1 MKNLLNFVTS
11 MLLLTMLFTTGCKK
25 ESLTEN
31 HVQTT
36 ENVTKQ
42 EQSSGLQTRGVL
54 TYNYY
59 LDGKVISASSFNQA
73 TLDPSWHVVLE
84 ALSSTSIKV
93 MIFTSSFNYIAYGN
107 TKGWDVKKELEITD
121 HLQQYAQTSDIEN
134 IFNSTGVI
142 PQWYEDYVS
151 SYINSKYPN
160 TTRVGSG
167 NLVTRALT
175 TQVYADY
182 EGAGR
187 NSTIIRLISWL
198 GIYNLNNQ
206 ISSFL
211 PTSLILGYDLVF
223 DNAFYFKKMFTY
235 RSSNNT
241 PGSPVN
247 FAAGMLRYNN
257 KASSWM
263 SLGY

>member
-31 HVQTT
+31 NVQTT
-36 ENVTKQ
+36 ENAIQQ
-42 EQSSGLQTRGVL
+42 EQGSGLQTRGVL
-54 TYNYY
+54 TYSYY

-142 PQWYEDYVS
+142 PQWYEDYVTA
-151 SYINSKYPN
+151 YINSKYPN
-160 TTRVGSG
+160 TSRGASG

-187 NSTIIRLISWL
+187 NSTIIRFISWL

-211 PTSLILGYDLVF
+211 PASLILGYDLVF
-223 DNAFYFKKMFTY
+223 DKTFYRNKMFTY
-235 RSSNNT
+235 RSTINT
-241 PGSPVN
+241 PGSAVN

-263 SLGY
+263 SLGF

>member
-11 MLLLTMLFTTGCKK
+11 MLLLAMLFTTGCKK

-36 ENVTKQ
+36 ENVTQQ
-42 EQSSGLQTRGVL
+42 EQSGGLQTRGVL
-54 TYNYY
+54 TYSYY
-59 LDGKVISASSFNQA
+59 IDGKVVSASSFDQA

-84 ALSSTSIKV
+84 RVSSTSIKV
-93 MIFTSSFNYIAYGN
+93 MVFTSSSNYITYGN
-107 TKGWDVKKELEITD
+107 TKGWDVKKELEITN

-142 PQWYEDYVS
+142 PQWYEDYVN
-151 SYINSKYPN
+151 SYINSQYPN
-160 TTRVGSG
+160 TTRVASG
-167 NLVTRALT
+167 NLITRALS

-182 EGAGR
+182 DGMGR
-187 NSTIIRLISWL
+187 NSTVIRFISWL

-211 PTSLILGYDLVF
+211 PRSLILGYDLVF
-223 DNAFYFKKMFTY
+223 DGLFYTTKMFTY
-235 RSSNNT
+235 RSGNGYPDSH
-241 PGSPVN
+241 VN
-247 FAAGMLRYNN
+247 FAGGMLRYNN